1 MFNRPGVKLMRI
13 CIFFFFLNSIAA
25 IVGGIFLMK
34 SGIDSKSGLIIFLSI
49 LIIIFFPIEAFIT
62 VLPLYCLGQICANIE
77 DMRNIEMKRE
87 NPEYSEKTSSAYGQF
102 VSHYMVQET
111 IKERAD
117 AKEYLAARQANK
129 SNKQKQSKPTDNKKQ
144 PVKENKPKQPINA
157 NKRAGATGSNDLQG
171 FVCDICGN
179 KIPIAKKYEIIYSGK
194 KRCACEECIQTLKD
208 NKEGFSILSAPK
220 E

>member
-25 IVGGIFLMK
+25 IVGGLFLMK
-34 SGIDSKSGLIIFLSI
+34 SGIDSESGFIIFLSI
-49 LIIIFFPIEAFIT
+49 LIIILFPIEAFIT

-111 IKERAD
+111 IKERED
-117 AKEYLAARQANK
+117 ARKYLEARQANK
-129 SNKQKQSKPTDNKKQ
+129 PKQPKQPKNTANMQQ
-144 PVKENKPKQPINA
+144 PVKDNKSKQPIDA

-171 FVCDICGN
+171 FVCDICG
-179 KIPIAKKYEIIYSGK
+179 KKLPIAKKYDIIYSGK
-194 KRCACEECIQTLKD
+194 KRCACEDCIQTLKD

>member
-1 MFNRPGVKLMRI
+1 MFNRPGVKLMGI

-25 IVGGIFLMK
+25 IVGGLFLMK
-34 SGIDSKSGLIIFLSI
+34 SGIDSKSGFIIFLSI
-49 LIIIFFPIEAFIT
+49 LIIILFPIEAFIT

-111 IKERAD
+111 IKERED
-117 AKEYLAARQANK
+117 AREYLAARQANK
-129 SNKQKQSKPTDNKKQ
+129 PKQPKQPKTTANKQQPAKDNKS
-144 PVKENKPKQPINA
+144 KQPINA

-179 KIPIAKKYEIIYSGK
+179 KTPIAKKYDIIYSGK
-194 KRCACEECIQTLKD
+194 KRCACEDCI
-208 NKEGFSILSAPK
+208 KELSSNLESFSILSAPK
-220 E
+220 N